1 VTRRGF
7 WIAQGLWWGF
17 YVVVFQLA
25 LLPERPGVGDQLV
38 HLALKTAK
46 ASAGCAA
53 SLVLYAIYV
62 RAMPRLRL
70 PVLVAIAVIACLG
83 LGVLW
88 ELVSRAIF
96 RLPII
101 DDQLARTAM
110 LPTFVLLAWSA
121 MYASFVYRA
130 RAEAETQRA
139 LKAIALATEAQLA
152 MLRYQV
158 NPHFLFNALNS
169 IRALIDE
176 NPTAAREMITQLAD
190 LLRYSLR
197 TTQRADLSVG
207 DEMAAIRNY
216 LDIQRI
222 RFDDALDAAVD
233 ADEPAARTA
242 LPGFLIHPLVENA
255 VKYGLETSD
264 RPLRVRVQARRTGD
278 RLDVEVANTG
288 RWLDG
293 GNGTGTGTGLR
304 NVRERLRHLY
314 PDRHALDIAAD
325 GGWVRIRIAIEVGP

>member
-1 VTRRGF
+1 MTRRGF
-7 WIAQGLWWGF
+7 WIAQALWWGF
-17 YVVVFQLA
+17 YVVVFSLA
-25 LLPERPGVGDQLV
+25 ILPERPGAGTWFI
-38 HLALKTAK
+38 HFALKTAK

-53 SLVLYAIYV
+53 SLALYAIYV

-70 PVLVAIAVIACLG
+70 PGLAAVAIASCLA
-83 LGVLW
+83 LGVIW
-88 ELVSRAIF
+88 ELAARAIYRAPF
-96 RLPII
+96 I
-101 DDQLARTAM
+101 DDQLARSAM

-121 MYASFVYRA
+121 MYTSFVYRDRADAEAA
-130 RAEAETQRA
+130 RAI
-139 LKAIALATEAQLA
+139 KAIALATEAQLA

-176 NPTAAREMITQLAD
+176 NPARAREMVTQLSE
-190 LLRYSLR
+190 LFRYSLR

-222 RFDDALDAAVD
+222 RFDDALDAAVEADD
-233 ADEPAARTA
+233 AAAQTA

-264 RPLRVRVQARRTGD
+264 RPLRVRVRARRDGG
-278 RLDVEVANTG
+278 RLDVEVANSG

-293 GNGTGTGTGLR
+293 GNGSGTGTGLR
-304 NVRERLRHLY
+304 NLRERLRHLY
-314 PDRHALDIAAD
+314 PERHALDIAAED
-325 GGWVRIRIAIEVGP
+325 GWVRVRLVVEVAP

>member
-1 VTRRGF
+1 MTRRGF
-7 WIAQGLWWGF
+7 WIAQALWWGF
-17 YVVVFQLA
+17 YVLVFQLA
-25 LLPERPGVGDQLV
+25 ILPQLQGLGDQLI
-38 HLALKTAK
+38 HLVLKIAK

-70 PVLVAIAVIACLG
+70 PGFAAVAVASCLVLGTA
-83 LGVLW
+83 W
-88 ELVSRAIF
+88 ELASRAIYAST
-96 RLPII
+96 LI
-101 DDQLARTAM
+101 DDQLVRSAM
-110 LPTFVLLAWSA
+110 LPSFVLLAWSA
-121 MYASFVYRA
+121 MYTSFVYRA
-130 RAEAETQRA
+130 RADAEAARA

-176 NPTAAREMITQLAD
+176 NPAAAREMVTQLAE
-190 LLRYSLR
+190 LFRYSLR
-197 TTQRADLSVG
+197 TTQRADLSVA

-222 RFDDALDAAVD
+222 RFDDALDATVD
-233 ADEPAARTA
+233 ADDDAARTA

-255 VKYGLETSD
+255 VKYGLETSE
-264 RPLRVRVQARRTGD
+264 RPLRVRVRARRDAG

-293 GNGTGTGTGLR
+293 GNGSGTGTGLR
-304 NVRERLRHLY
+304 NLRERLRHLY
-314 PDRHALDIAAD
+314 PDRHALDIASSD
-325 GGWVRIRIAIEVGP
+325 GWVRIRLMIEVAP